1 MSKKLYEKGLERFPT
16 SWIIGQN
23 LFLIFY
29 FAMAFIGMYPLQ
41 IYK

>member
-1 MSKKLYEKGLERFPT
+1 MNMDKKLYEKGLEKFSA

-29 FAMAFIGMYPLQ
+29 FAMVYCSP
-41 IYK
+41 